1 MEKNYTSQ
9 LSNIPQC
16 SFFRQIEEEGLNNDD
31 TVDVCQNYNFL
42 NTASTMTSLSI
53 LLVVFLKKLNQKLK
67 LNKH

>member
-31 TVDVCQNYNFL
+31 TVDVCQNYKFL